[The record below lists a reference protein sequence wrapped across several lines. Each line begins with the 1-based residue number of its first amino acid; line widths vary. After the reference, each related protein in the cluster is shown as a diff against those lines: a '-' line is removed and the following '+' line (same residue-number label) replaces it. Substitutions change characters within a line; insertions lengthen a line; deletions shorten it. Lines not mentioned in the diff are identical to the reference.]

1 MELRY
6 ENKGN
11 MRIIGLHGRKGVG
24 KNFVAAILADVLLQE
39 NTQDC
44 SPSYVVKEIAFAD
57 PIKNFCENVLLLDK
71 VSLYG
76 DDKAKNAPTKYKWD
90 QMPAHIKEK
99 NRDKSGFMTHRHV
112 MQVFGTEF
120 TRDIWNKNIWTDVA
134 KHRIDNGNCNN
145 VLITDVRFQNEIDEI
160 HSWGGQVWRI
170 EGPNRSDT
178 PDRWLFNSPDAHESE
193 KAVDSTVRV
202 DIVIRNGREDN
213 KDTIAAQV
221 RKALGIRG

>member
-1 MELRY
+1 MVLEQQN
-6 ENKGN
+6 EGN

-24 KNFVAAILADVLLQE
+24 KNFVAAILGDVLRQE

-44 SPSYVVKEIAFAD
+44 SPSFVVKEISFAD
-57 PIKNFCENVLLLDK
+57 PIKHFCTDVLLLDK
-71 VSLYG
+71 ENLYG
-76 DDKAKNAPTKYKWD
+76 NDKAKNALTKYKWEN
-90 QMPAHIKEK
+90 MPEYIRDK
-99 NRDKSGFMTHRHV
+99 NRDKSGYMSHRHV
-112 MQVFGTEF
+112 MQIFGTEF
-120 TRDIWNKNIWTDVA
+120 TRDVWNKNIWTDVV
-134 KHRIDNGNCNN
+134 KHRIDNGGCEN

-202 DIVIRNGREDN
+202 DAVIRNGWEDN
-213 KDTIAAQV
+213 KETIAAQV
-221 RKALGIRG
+221 RKALGIQ